1 MRKIDQI
8 QIDVLAYFQEHAGK
22 SMTLKEVS
30 EALGY
35 TDSEEFKALV
45 KVFAQLEERGI
56 LLLNK
61 TGQFRLKVQG
71 ATLTGTFRS
80 NDRGFGF
87 VTVDPNESDL
97 FVPRGKTGS
106 AMDGDTVEVEDH
118 P

>member
-1 MRKIDQI
+1 MKRWATPIPKNSKHWSKF
-8 QIDVLAYFQEHAGK
+8 LRNWR
-22 SMTLKEVS
+22 
-30 EALGY
+30 
-35 TDSEEFKALV
+35 
-45 KVFAQLEERGI
+45 ERGI

-106 AMDGDTVEVEDH
+106 AMDGRYGRVEDH
-118 P
+118 PRSGALE